1 MLKKILMAFFVN
13 LLLVLTAMA
22 SSEIDNNSGGKT
34 CQGNWKLSCRTLST
48 CNYTTSTQEG
58 YVSKNNCEVH
68 YGQNLSIGCS
78 NPRYRA
84 ITIGRAGID
93 LYVEWYFGDT
103 KFGRC
108 PTSAIFHRPGQK
120 PMLYSVKIESH

>member
-1 MLKKILMAFFVN
+1 MLKRMLLIFFMNIFVIS
-13 LLLVLTAMA
+13 TTMA
-22 SSEIDNNSGGKT
+22 SSEVDNTSVDKT

-78 NPRYRA
+78 DPGYRA
-84 ITIGRAGID
+84 VTIGRAGID

-103 KFGRC
+103 ELGRC
-108 PTSAIFHRPGQK
+108 PTTAIFHRPGQK
-120 PMLYSVKIESH
+120 PMVYSVGIESH